1 MNPSASAPSPQG
13 SSPSAA
19 SATRGAR
26 SDSKAASKSA
36 AGKPPPQSAPQSAA
50 QVDSPAAPLPM
61 SSPLPLGAV
70 LDGESQAVVIAIP
83 ASPEYVRVVR
93 LAVAGVATRMRFSYE
108 QIEDI
113 KLAVSEACNNAILHA
128 QPPEGKRAT
137 QVVVRILPGEER
149 LEITVFD
156 QGRVPAPGLEIPS
169 GTPSLGAWRDL
180 DDLPEGGMGLM
191 LIQAL
196 MDEVSSH
203 DGAPDHTALHM
214 VKHVRLL

>member
-1 MNPSASAPSPQG
+1 MNPSAAAPSAQ
-13 SSPSAA
+13 AA
-19 SATRGAR
+19 VQAAAR
-26 SDSKAASKSA
+26 ASKAAARPASKPGSRGSHA
-36 AGKPPPQSAPQSAA
+36 TP
-50 QVDSPAAPLPM
+50 DPAAPP
-61 SSPLPLGAV
+61 SLGSV
-70 LDGESQAVVIAIP
+70 LDGDGRAVVIAIP
-83 ASPEYVRVVR
+83 ASAEFVRVVR

-128 QPPEGKRAT
+128 ELPEGSAPA
-137 QVVVRILPGEER
+137 QVVVRIRPGEER

-156 QGRVPAPGLEIPS
+156 QGRLPSPGLELPQPA
-169 GTPSLGAWRDL
+169 GVWQGL

-203 DGAPDHTALHM
+203 TGAPDHTALHM
-214 VKHVRLL
+214 VKLTRPR

>member
-1 MNPSASAPSPQG
+1 MNPSTSAPLPQG
-13 SSPSAA
+13 SAA
-19 SATRGAR
+19 SAARGAS
-26 SDSKAASKSA
+26 SDSKAASKA
-36 AGKPPPQSAPQSAA
+36 ASKTAARRASTAPTGSPPDLS
-50 QVDSPAAPLPM
+50 
-61 SSPLPLGAV
+61 AV
-70 LDGESQAVVIAIP
+70 LDGEARAVVIAIP
-83 ASPEYVRVVR
+83 ALSEYVRVVR

-128 QPPEGKRAT
+128 EPPDGQLAT
-137 QVVVRILPGEER
+137 QVIVRILPGEER

-156 QGRVPAPGLEIPS
+156 QGHVPAPGLEIPS
-169 GTPSLGAWRDL
+169 GASAAGAWRDL

-203 DGAPDHTALHM
+203 ESTPERTALHM
-214 VKHVRLL
+214 VKRVRPL

>member
-1 MNPSASAPSPQG
+1 MNPSASALSTQATVKPDARPS
-13 SSPSAA
+13 
-19 SATRGAR
+19 R
-26 SDSKAASKSA
+26 SASKSA
-36 AGKPPPQSAPQSAA
+36 SPESSAPHSAEPRGEPP
-50 QVDSPAAPLPM
+50 SL
-61 SSPLPLGAV
+61 SSV
-70 LDGESQAVVIAIP
+70 LDGDARAVVIAIP
-83 ASPEYVRVVR
+83 ASSEFVRVVR

-128 QPPEGKRAT
+128 ELPGGGAPT
-137 QVVVRILPGEER
+137 QVVVRIRPGEER

-156 QGRVPAPGLEIPS
+156 QGQVPAPGLEMPQGG
-169 GTPSLGAWRDL
+169 GTWQQV

-203 DGAPDHTALHM
+203 SGAPDHTALHM
-214 VKHVRLL
+214 VKLTRPR

>member
-1 MNPSASAPSPQG
+1 MNQSASAPSPQG
-13 SSPSAA
+13 SALPAARGEGSA
-19 SATRGAR
+19 
-26 SDSKAASKSA
+26 SKATSKSA
-36 AGKPPPQSAPQSAA
+36 ARKPPQPGAA
-50 QVDSPAAPLPM
+50 SPPR
-61 SSPLPLGAV
+61 LGSV
-70 LDGESQAVVIAIP
+70 LDGDTRAVVIAIP
-83 ASPEYVRVVR
+83 ASSEFVRVVR

-128 QPPEGKRAT
+128 HPPGGESAT
-137 QVVVRILPGEER
+137 QVIVRILPGEER

-156 QGRVPAPGLEIPS
+156 QGHLPAPGLEIPS
-169 GTPSLGAWRDL
+169 GAPSTDAWRDL

-203 DGAPDHTALHM
+203 NSTPDHTALHM
-214 VKHVRLL
+214 VKRIRSL

>member
-1 MNPSASAPSPQG
+1 MNPSTSAPLPQG
-13 SSPSAA
+13 SAA
-19 SATRGAR
+19 SAARGAS
-26 SDSKAASKSA
+26 SDSKAASKA
-36 AGKPPPQSAPQSAA
+36 ASKTSTRRPSTAPTGSPP
-50 QVDSPAAPLPM
+50 D
-61 SSPLPLGAV
+61 LGAV
-70 LDGESQAVVIAIP
+70 LDGEARAVVIAIP
-83 ASPEYVRVVR
+83 ASSEYVRVVR

-128 QPPEGKRAT
+128 EPLDGQLAT
-137 QVVVRILPGEER
+137 QVIVRILPGEER

-156 QGRVPAPGLEIPS
+156 QGHVPAPGLEIPS
-169 GTPSLGAWRDL
+169 GASAAGAWRDL

-203 DGAPDHTALHM
+203 ESTPEHTALHM
-214 VKHVRLL
+214 VKRVRPL